1 VSRIQAPFKG
11 PEQAKRRLRSASP
24 RTDIEPVRRRAW
36 VLYICGGV
44 LVTAAYLFVPG
55 LRLGPLFNVIAISSP
70 IVIVIAVRVW
80 KPQTRLPWY
89 LFALGQAFFV
99 AGDVITY
106 NYDRFFGV
114 ELPFPSV
121 GDVFYLSVYPCLILG
136 ILWLI
141 RLRTPGGDR
150 DSVIDSLIV
159 AIGIGTVSWVFLL
172 SPLARDSTSSL
183 IQKLTA
189 MGYPVMDLILFTVV
203 VRLAIGGGRR
213 APAFYLMAAATLAL
227 FLTDFM
233 YSYISVSGAV
243 YDNESGLLETGWA
256 TFYVLWGAA
265 SLHGSMRALSER
277 TPDVEPKLTRG
288 RLWLL
293 ALASLLAPS
302 VMMIQHIRNEAGDP
316 NVAGDLPVLIGASAA
331 LFLLVVVRI
340 AGLVRKQEQSTV
352 RERALRGAGTAL
364 VTATNRDGIYAATL
378 QAARSI
384 AGETAV
390 IRVLVGEE
398 GEDYTVVAAAGGRE
412 DVVGVALSLSILP
425 QWKRDRL
432 KTHRSI
438 EVVVEESE
446 IAGPLGFPPDA
457 AFVLSGP
464 LFMKDELRGLLVVG
478 SSSALPRGNRETL
491 EALTSQVALAL
502 DSAFL
507 TEDLFRQQTEARFRS
522 LVQNSTDVVMV
533 VDADSTVRYVSPSVE
548 GVFGYDPEELENSQL
563 TLLIH
568 PEDRTKVLQ
577 FLTLSGREGGT
588 STGLIESRMRHRDD
602 FWLHIETLRTDL
614 MHDPNVKGIVLNSR
628 DVSERKAFEEQLSH
642 QAFHDSITGLANRAL
657 FRDRVEHALERLTRE
672 ADPVSVLFMDL
683 DDFKT
688 INDSLGHAAGDRLL
702 GEVGERLRTCLRAP
716 DTAARLGGDEF
727 AILIEDGGES
737 VGAAGVAGR
746 ILKALDGP
754 FLLDGKEVFVR
765 ASIGIATSG
774 VGRATGPEGAEELL
788 RNADV
793 AMYIAKEAGKN
804 RFQVF
809 EPEMHDTALRRLELK
824 ADLQRAVENEEFV
837 LHFQPVIRLAT
848 GDIAGFEALVRW
860 NHPTRGLVM
869 PLDFI
874 PLAEETGLVV
884 QIGTWVLREA
894 CRQGDALQPMVP
906 EGSALH
912 IAVNLSARQL
922 QRPEIV
928 REIAQVLLQTGLPPE
943 CLVLEITE
951 SVMMQ
956 DMALSNERLTQLKHL
971 GVLLAVDDFGTGY
984 SSLNYIR
991 RFPVDIL
998 KVDKS
1003 FVDGLSE
1010 GGEESALTA
1019 AIIELA
1025 GILNLRPVA
1034 EGIERADQLDKLLE
1048 LQCELGQGYYFSR
1061 PLPIEGVEELLRA
1074 RHMLAARDA
1083 ELTS

>member
-1 VSRIQAPFKG
+1 VK
-11 PEQAKRRLRSASP
+11 
-24 RTDIEPVRRRAW
+24 RRAW
-36 VLYICGGV
+36 FLYPCGGV
-44 LVTAAYLFVPG
+44 LVTAAFLFVPG
-55 LRLGPLFNVIAISSP
+55 LRHGWLFNLIAISSP
-70 IVIVIAVRVW
+70 IAIVIAVRLW

-89 LFALGQAFFV
+89 LFAVGQAFFV

-106 NYDRFFGV
+106 NYDRFFGT
-114 ELPFPSV
+114 ELPFPSI
-121 GDVFYLSVYPCLILG
+121 GDVFYLSVYPCLIAG

-141 RLRTPGGDR
+141 RLRNPGGDR

-159 AIGIGTVSWVFLL
+159 AIGVSTVSWVFLL
-172 SPLARDSTSSL
+172 SPLAHDSASSL
-183 IQKLTA
+183 LQKLTA

-213 APAFYLMAAATLAL
+213 APAFYLMAGATLAL
-227 FLTDFM
+227 FVTDFA
-233 YSYISVSGAV
+233 YSYISVQGDV
-243 YDNESGLLETGWA
+243 YDQSGILEAGWA
-256 TFYVLWGAA
+256 TFYILWGAA
-265 SLHGSMRALSER
+265 ALHSSMRALSER
-277 TPDVEPKLTRG
+277 TPDAEPRLSRG
-288 RLWLL
+288 RLTTL
-293 ALASLLAPS
+293 ALASLLAPT
-302 VMMIQHIRNEAGDP
+302 VMMIQHLRSADD
-316 NVAGDLPVLIGASAA
+316 VSATADLPVLIGASAA

-340 AGLVRKQEQSTV
+340 AGLVRKQEQSAV

-364 VTATNRDGIYAATL
+364 VTATNREGIYAATL

-384 AGETAV
+384 AGESSV
-390 IRVLVGEE
+390 IRVLVGEDA
-398 GEDYTVVAAAGGRE
+398 EDYSVVAAAGGRE
-412 DVVGVALSLSILP
+412 DVVGSTLSLSILP

-432 KTHRSI
+432 NTHRSY
-438 EVVVEESE
+438 EVVVEDSE
-446 IAGPLGFPPDA
+446 IAGPLGFPPES
-457 AFVLSGP
+457 AFLWSGP

-478 SSSALPRGNRETL
+478 SSSALPRANRETL

-502 DSAFL
+502 DSAAL
-507 TEDLFRQQTEARFRS
+507 TEDLLRQQTEARFRS

-548 GVFGYDPEELENSQL
+548 GVFGYDPADLENTQL
-563 TLLIH
+563 PRLIH
-568 PEDRTKVLQ
+568 PDDKTKVLQ
-577 FLTLSGREGGT
+577 FLTQSGREGVT

-614 MHDPNVKGIVLNSR
+614 LHDPNVKGIVLNSR

-657 FRDRVEHALERLTRE
+657 FRDRVEHALERLTRD

-702 GEVGERLRTCLRAP
+702 GEVGERLRTCLRTP

-727 AILIEDGGES
+727 AILLEDGGES
-737 VGAAGVAGR
+737 VGAAEVAGR
-746 ILKALDGP
+746 ILKSLDGP

-774 VGRATGPEGAEELL
+774 VTRAAGPEGAEELL

-793 AMYIAKEAGKN
+793 AMFIAKEAGKN
-804 RFQVF
+804 RYQIF

-824 ADLQRAVENEEFV
+824 ADLQRAVENSEFV
-837 LHFQPVIRLAT
+837 LHYQPVIRLAT
-848 GDIAGFEALVRW
+848 GEIEGFEALVRW

-874 PLAEETGLVV
+874 PLAEETGLIV
-884 QIGTWVLREA
+884 QIGTWVLAEA
-894 CRQGDALQPMVP
+894 CREADALQRLDP
-906 EGSALH
+906 ESEPLH
-912 IAVNLSARQL
+912 MSVNLSARQL

-928 REIAQVLLQTGLPPE
+928 REIAQVLLDSGLPPE

-956 DMALSNERLTQLKHL
+956 DMMLSNERLTQLKQL
-971 GVLLAVDDFGTGY
+971 GVKLAVDDFGTGY

-1003 FVDGLSE
+1003 FVDGVNE

-1034 EGIERADQLDKLLE
+1034 EGIERADQLEKLLE
-1048 LQCELGQGYYFSR
+1048 LRCELGQGYYFSR
-1061 PLPIEGVEELLRA
+1061 PLPIDGVEELLRA
-1074 RHMLAARDA
+1074 RHMLATRDA

>member
-1 VSRIQAPFKG
+1 VK
-11 PEQAKRRLRSASP
+11 
-24 RTDIEPVRRRAW
+24 RRAW
-36 VLYICGGV
+36 FVYSCGGV
-44 LVTAAYLFVPG
+44 LVTAAFLLDLAG
-55 LRLGPLFNVIAISSP
+55 LRLGPVFNVIAISSP
-70 IVIVIAVRVW
+70 IAIVIAVRLW

-89 LFALGQAFFV
+89 LFALGQTLFV

-106 NYDRFFGV
+106 NYPRFFGV
-114 ELPFPSV
+114 DLPFPSI
-121 GDVFYLSVYPCLILG
+121 GDVFYLSVYPCLVAG

-141 RLRTPGGDR
+141 RLRNPGGDR

-159 AIGIGTVSWVFLL
+159 AIGVGTVSWVFLL
-172 SPLARDSTSSL
+172 SPLAGDSGSSL
-183 IQKLTA
+183 LEKLTA
-189 MGYPVMDLILFTVV
+189 MGYPVMDLILLTVV

-213 APAFYLMAAATLAL
+213 APAFYLMAGATLAL
-227 FLTDFM
+227 FVTDFY
-233 YSYISVSGAV
+233 YSYISVQGDV
-243 YDNESGLLETGWA
+243 YQQTGILEAGWA
-256 TFYVLWGAA
+256 TFYILWGAA
-265 SLHGSMRALSER
+265 ALHGSMRALSER
-277 TPDVEPKLTRG
+277 TPDVEPRLTRG

-302 VMMIQHIRNEAGDP
+302 VMMIQHLRS
-316 NVAGDLPVLIGASAA
+316 VAGDLPVLIGASAA
-331 LFLLVVVRI
+331 LFLLVVLRI
-340 AGLVRKQEQSTV
+340 AGLVRKQEQSAV

-364 VTATNRDGIYAATL
+364 VTATNREGIYAATL

-398 GEDYTVVAAAGGRE
+398 TEDYTVVAAAGGRE

-432 KTHRSI
+432 KTHRSY
-438 EVVVEESE
+438 EVAVEESE
-446 IAGPLGFPPDA
+446 IAEPLGFPPES
-457 AFVLSGP
+457 AFLLSGP

-478 SSSALPRGNRETL
+478 SNSALPRANRDTL

-502 DSAFL
+502 DSAAL
-507 TEDLFRQQTEARFRS
+507 TEDLLRQQTEARFRS

-548 GVFGYDPEELENSQL
+548 GVFGYDASELENTKL
-563 TLLIH
+563 TRLIH
-568 PEDRTKVLQ
+568 PEDKTQVLQ
-577 FLTLSGREGGT
+577 FLTLSGREGAT

-657 FRDRVEHALERLTRE
+657 FRDRVEHALERLTRD

-702 GEVGERLRTCLRAP
+702 GEVGERLRTCLRTP

-737 VGAAGVAGR
+737 VGAAAVAGR
-746 ILKALDGP
+746 ILQALDGP

-774 VGRATGPEGAEELL
+774 VGRTTGPEGAEELL

-837 LHFQPVIRLAT
+837 LHYQPVIRLQT
-848 GDIAGFEALVRW
+848 GDIEGFEALVRW

-894 CRQGDALQPMVP
+894 CRQSDILQRTVP
-906 EGSALH
+906 EAAPLH
-912 IAVNLSARQL
+912 MAVNLSARQL
-922 QRPEIV
+922 QRPELV
-928 REIAQVLLQTGLPPE
+928 QEIAKVLLETGLPPE

-956 DMALSNERLTQLKHL
+956 DMTLSNERLTQLKLL

-1003 FVDGLSE
+1003 FVDGVSE

-1048 LQCELGQGYYFSR
+1048 LNCELGQGYYFSK

>member
-1 VSRIQAPFKG
+1 MK
-11 PEQAKRRLRSASP
+11 
-24 RTDIEPVRRRAW
+24 RRAW
-36 VLYICGGV
+36 FLYICGAF
-44 LVTAAYLFVPG
+44 LVAAAFLFAPG
-55 LRLGPLFNVIAISSP
+55 FRHGWLFNLIAISSP
-70 IVIVIAVRVW
+70 IAIVIAVRLW

-89 LFALGQAFFV
+89 LFALGQTLFV

-106 NYDRFFGV
+106 NYDRFFGT

-121 GDVFYLSVYPCLILG
+121 GDVFYLSVYPCLIVG

-141 RLRTPGGDR
+141 RLRDPGGDR

-159 AIGIGTVSWVFLL
+159 AIGVGTVSWVFLL
-172 SPLARDSTSSL
+172 SPLAHDSASSL
-183 IQKLTA
+183 LQKLTA
-189 MGYPVMDLILFTVV
+189 MGYPVMDLILLTVV

-213 APAFYLMAAATLAL
+213 AAAFYMMAGATLAL
-227 FLTDFM
+227 VVTDFA
-233 YSYISVSGAV
+233 YSYILVQGYV
-243 YDNESGLLETGWA
+243 YQPTSAGILEAGWA
-256 TFYVLWGAA
+256 TFYILWGAA
-265 SLHGSMRALSER
+265 ALHGSMRALSER
-277 TPDVEPKLTRG
+277 TPDNEPRLSRG

-302 VMMIQHIRNEAGDP
+302 VMMIQHLRR
-316 NVAGDLPVLIGASAA
+316 VAGDLPVLIGASAA

-340 AGLVRKQEQSTV
+340 AGLVRKQEQSAV

-384 AGETAV
+384 AGESSV
-390 IRVLVGEE
+390 IRVLVGED
-398 GEDYTVVAAAGGRE
+398 GEDYAVVAAAGGRE
-412 DVVGVALSLSILP
+412 DVVGVTLSLSILP

-432 KTHRSI
+432 NTHRSY
-438 EVVVEESE
+438 EVVVEDSE
-446 IAGPLGFPPDA
+446 IAEPLGFPPES
-457 AFVLSGP
+457 AFLLSGP

-478 SSSALPRGNRETL
+478 SSSSLPMANRDTL

-502 DSAFL
+502 DSAAL
-507 TEDLFRQQTEARFRS
+507 TEDLLRQQTEARFRS

-548 GVFGYDPEELENSQL
+548 GVFGYDPAELENTQL
-563 TLLIH
+563 TRLIH
-568 PEDRTKVLQ
+568 PADKTQVLQ
-577 FLTLSGREGGT
+577 FLTLSGSEGAT
-588 STGLIESRMRHRDD
+588 STSLIESRMRHRDD

-657 FRDRVEHALERLTRE
+657 FRDRVEHALERLTRD

-702 GEVGERLRTCLRAP
+702 GEVGERLRTCLRTP

-727 AILIEDGGES
+727 AILLEDGGES
-737 VGAAGVAGR
+737 VGAAEVAGR

-765 ASIGIATSG
+765 ASIGIASSG
-774 VGRATGPEGAEELL
+774 VNRAIGPEGAEELL

-804 RFQVF
+804 RYQIF

-824 ADLQRAVENEEFV
+824 ADLQRAVEKSEFV
-837 LHFQPVIRLAT
+837 LHYQPVIRLET
-848 GDIAGFEALVRW
+848 GEIEGFEALIRW
-860 NHPTRGLVM
+860 NHPSRGLVP

-874 PLAEETGLVV
+874 PLAEETGLIV
-884 QIGTWVLREA
+884 QIGTWVLSEA
-894 CRQGDALQPMVP
+894 CRQAVAIQGPSSEAKPLQM
-906 EGSALH
+906 
-912 IAVNLSARQL
+912 AVNLSARQL

-928 REIAQVLLQTGLPPE
+928 REIAQVLLDSGLPPE

-956 DMALSNERLTQLKHL
+956 DMVLSNERLTQLRQL
-971 GVLLAVDDFGTGY
+971 GVKLAVDDFGTGY

-1003 FVDGLSE
+1003 FVDGVNE
-1010 GGEESALTA
+1010 EGEESALTA

-1034 EGIERADQLDKLLE
+1034 EGIERADQLEKLLE
-1048 LQCELGQGYYFSR
+1048 LHCELGQGFYFSQ

-1074 RHMLAARDA
+1074 RHMLATRDA

>member
-1 VSRIQAPFKG
+1 VK
-11 PEQAKRRLRSASP
+11 
-24 RTDIEPVRRRAW
+24 RRAW
-36 VLYICGGV
+36 FLYPCGGV
-44 LVTAAYLFVPG
+44 LVTAAFLFVPG
-55 LRLGPLFNVIAISSP
+55 LRHGWLFNLIAISSP
-70 IVIVIAVRVW
+70 IAIVIAVRLW

-106 NYDRFFGV
+106 NYDRFFGA
-114 ELPFPSV
+114 ELPFPSI
-121 GDVFYLSVYPCLILG
+121 GDVFYLSVYPCLIAG
-136 ILWLI
+136 ILWLV
-141 RLRTPGGDR
+141 RLRNPGGDR

-159 AIGIGTVSWVFLL
+159 AIGVSTVSWVFLL
-172 SPLARDSTSSL
+172 SPLTRDSASSL
-183 IQKLTA
+183 LQKVTA
-189 MGYPVMDLILFTVV
+189 MGYPVMDLILLTVV

-213 APAFYLMAAATLAL
+213 ALAFYLMAGATLSL
-227 FLTDFM
+227 FVTDFV
-233 YSYISVSGAV
+233 YSYISVQGDV
-243 YDNESGLLETGWA
+243 YQQTGILEAGWA
-256 TFYVLWGAA
+256 AFYILWGAA
-265 SLHGSMRALSER
+265 ALHGSMRDLSER
-277 TPDVEPKLTRG
+277 TPDNEPRLSRG
-288 RLWLL
+288 RLTTL
-293 ALASLLAPS
+293 ALASLLAPT
-302 VMMIQHIRNEAGDP
+302 VMMVQHLRKIT
-316 NVAGDLPVLIGASAA
+316 GDLPVLIGASAA
-331 LFLLVVVRI
+331 LFLLVVLRI
-340 AGLVRKQEQSTV
+340 AGLVRKQEQSST

-364 VTATNRDGIYAATL
+364 VTATNREGIYAATL

-384 AGETAV
+384 AGEGSV
-390 IRVLVGEE
+390 IRILASEE
-398 GEDYTVVAAAGGRE
+398 EPDAFTVVAATGGDE
-412 DVVGVALSLSILP
+412 GVIGETISLSILP
-425 QWKRDRL
+425 HWKRDRL
-432 KTHRSI
+432 KSHRSY
-438 EVVVEESE
+438 EVSLHEAEL
-446 IAGPLGFPPDA
+446 AGPLGFPEDSA
-457 AFVLSGP
+457 TLLSGP
-464 LFMKDELRGLLVVG
+464 LFMKEELRGLLVVG
-478 SSSALPRGNRETL
+478 SESALPRANRDTL

-502 DSAFL
+502 DSAAL
-507 TEDLFRQQTEARFRS
+507 TEDLLRQQTEARFRS

-548 GVFGYDPEELENSQL
+548 GVFGYDPAELENTQL
-563 TLLIH
+563 TRLIH
-568 PEDRTKVLQ
+568 PDDKTQVLQ
-577 FLTLSGREGGT
+577 FLTLNGREGAT
-588 STGLIESRMRHRDD
+588 ATGLIESRMRHRDD

-614 MHDPNVKGIVLNSR
+614 LHDPNVKGIVLNSR

-657 FRDRVEHALERLTRE
+657 FRDRVEHALERLTRD

-702 GEVGERLRTCLRAP
+702 GEVGERLRTCLRTP

-727 AILIEDGGES
+727 AVLLEDGGES
-737 VGAAGVAGR
+737 VGAAEVAGR

-774 VGRATGPEGAEELL
+774 VSRATGPEGAEELL

-804 RFQVF
+804 RYQIF

-824 ADLQRAVENEEFV
+824 ADLQRAVENSEFV
-837 LHFQPVIRLAT
+837 LHYQPVIRLET
-848 GDIAGFEALVRW
+848 GEIEGFEALIRW
-860 NHPTRGLVM
+860 NHPSRGMVM

-874 PLAEETGLVV
+874 PLAEETGLIV
-884 QIGTWVLREA
+884 QIGTWVLSEA
-894 CRQGDALQPMVP
+894 CRQAVDIQRLSSEAQP
-906 EGSALH
+906 LH
-912 IAVNLSARQL
+912 MAVNLSARQL

-928 REIAQVLLQTGLPPE
+928 REIAQVLLDSGLPPE

-956 DMALSNERLTQLKHL
+956 DMMLSNERLTQLKQL
-971 GVLLAVDDFGTGY
+971 GVKLAVDDFGTGY

-1003 FVDGLSE
+1003 FVDGVNE

-1034 EGIERADQLDKLLE
+1034 EGIERADQLEKLLE
-1048 LQCELGQGYYFSR
+1048 LHCELGQGFYFSK
-1061 PLPIEGVEELLRA
+1061 PLPFEGVEELLRA
-1074 RHMLAARDA
+1074 RHMLATRDA

>member
-1 VSRIQAPFKG
+1 M
-11 PEQAKRRLRSASP
+11 
-24 RTDIEPVRRRAW
+24 
-36 VLYICGGV
+36 
-44 LVTAAYLFVPG
+44 TAAFLFAPG
-55 LRLGPLFNVIAISSP
+55 LRQGWLFNVIAISSP
-70 IVIVIAVRVW
+70 IAIVIAVRVW

-89 LFALGQAFFV
+89 LFALGQTFFV

-106 NYDRFFGV
+106 NYEEFFGAT
-114 ELPFPSV
+114 LPFPSI
-121 GDVFYLSVYPCLILG
+121 GDVFYLSVYPCLIAG

-141 RLRTPGGDR
+141 RLRNPGGDR

-172 SPLARDSTSSL
+172 SPLAGDSSGL
-183 IQKLTA
+183 PEKLTA
-189 MGYPVMDLILFTVV
+189 MGYPVMDLILLTVV

-213 APAFYLMAAATLAL
+213 APSFYLMAGAALAL
-227 FLTDFM
+227 FITDFA
-233 YSYISVSGAV
+233 YSYISVQGDI
-243 YDNESGLLETGWA
+243 YDNQSGILETGWA
-256 TFYVLWGAA
+256 TFYILWGAA
-265 SLHGSMRALSER
+265 ALHGSMRALSER
-277 TPDVEPKLTRG
+277 TPDVEPRLSRG

-302 VMMIQHIRNEAGDP
+302 VMMIQHLRR
-316 NVAGDLPVLIGASAA
+316 VAGDLPVLIGASAA
-331 LFLLVVVRI
+331 LFLLVVLRI
-340 AGLVRKQEQSTV
+340 AGLVRKQEQSAV

-364 VTATNRDGIYAATL
+364 VTATNREGIYAATL

-384 AGETAV
+384 AGDSSV
-390 IRVLVGEE
+390 IRVLVGEDAV
-398 GEDYTVVAAAGGRE
+398 DYTVVAAAGGRE
-412 DVVGVALSLSILP
+412 DVVGVTISLSILP

-432 KTHRSI
+432 NTHRSY

-446 IAGPLGFPPDA
+446 IAEPLGFSEES
-457 AFVLSGP
+457 AFLLSGP

-478 SSSALPRGNRETL
+478 GNSALPRANRDTL

-502 DSAFL
+502 DSAAL
-507 TEDLFRQQTEARFRS
+507 TEDLLRQQTEARFRS

-548 GVFGYDPEELENSQL
+548 GVFGYDASELENTKL
-563 TLLIH
+563 TRLIH
-568 PEDRTKVLQ
+568 PEDKTQVLQ
-577 FLTLSGREGGT
+577 FLTLSGREGA

-657 FRDRVEHALERLTRE
+657 FRDRVEHALERLTRD

-702 GEVGERLRTCLRAP
+702 GEVGERLRTCLRTP

-737 VGAAGVAGR
+737 VGAAAGAGR
-746 ILKALDGP
+746 ILQALDGP

-774 VGRATGPEGAEELL
+774 VGRSTGPEGAEELL

-804 RFQVF
+804 RFQIF

-837 LHFQPVIRLAT
+837 LHYQPVIRLET
-848 GDIAGFEALVRW
+848 GDIEGFEALVRW

-894 CRQGDALQPMVP
+894 CRKGDILQRTVP
-906 EGSALH
+906 GAAPLH
-912 IAVNLSARQL
+912 MAVNLSARQL

-928 REIAQVLLQTGLPPE
+928 QEIARVLLETGLPPE

-956 DMALSNERLTQLKHL
+956 DMALSNERLTQLKQL

-1003 FVDGLSE
+1003 FVDGVSD

-1048 LQCELGQGYYFSR
+1048 LRCELGQGYYFSR

>member
-1 VSRIQAPFKG
+1 VK
-11 PEQAKRRLRSASP
+11 
-24 RTDIEPVRRRAW
+24 RRAW
-36 VLYICGGV
+36 FLYSCGGV
-44 LVTAAYLFVPG
+44 LVTAAFLFVPG
-55 LRLGPLFNVIAISSP
+55 LRQGWLFNVIAISSP
-70 IVIVIAVRVW
+70 IAIVIAVRLW

-106 NYDRFFGV
+106 NYPQFFGK
-114 ELPFPSV
+114 ELPFPSI
-121 GDVFYLSVYPCLILG
+121 GDVFYLSVYPCLVAG

-141 RLRTPGGDR
+141 RLRNPGGDR
-150 DSVIDSLIV
+150 ESVIDSLIV
-159 AIGIGTVSWVFLL
+159 AIGVGTVSWVFLL
-172 SPLARDSTSSL
+172 SPLAHDSALSL
-183 IQKLTA
+183 LQKLTA

-213 APAFYLMAAATLAL
+213 APAFYLMAAAALAL
-227 FLTDFM
+227 FVTDFD
-233 YSYISVSGAV
+233 YSYISVQGDV
-243 YDNESGLLETGWA
+243 YDQSGILEAGWA
-256 TFYVLWGAA
+256 TFYILWGAA
-265 SLHGSMRALSER
+265 ALHGSMRALSER
-277 TPDVEPKLTRG
+277 TPDVEPRLSRG
-288 RLWLL
+288 RLTTL
-293 ALASLLAPS
+293 ALASLLAPT
-302 VMMIQHIRNEAGDP
+302 VMMIQHLRSAHDNSTT
-316 NVAGDLPVLIGASAA
+316 VDLPVLIGASAA

-340 AGLVRKQEQSTV
+340 AGLVRKQEQSAT

-364 VTATNRDGIYAATL
+364 VTATNREGIYAATL

-384 AGETAV
+384 AGESAV

-398 GEDYTVVAAAGGRE
+398 AEDYTVVAAAGGRE
-412 DVVGVALSLSILP
+412 DVLGVTLSLSILP

-432 KTHRSI
+432 KTHRSY
-438 EVVVEESE
+438 EVIVEDAELAE
-446 IAGPLGFPPDA
+446 PLGFPPDS
-457 AFVLSGP
+457 AFLLSGP

-478 SSSALPRGNRETL
+478 STSALPRANRDTL

-502 DSAFL
+502 DSAAL
-507 TEDLFRQQTEARFRS
+507 TEDLLRQQTEARFRS

-548 GVFGYDPEELENSQL
+548 GVFGYDPAELENTQL
-563 TLLIH
+563 TRLIH
-568 PEDRTKVLQ
+568 PDDKTQVLQ
-577 FLTLSGREGGT
+577 FLTLTGREGATG
-588 STGLIESRMRHRDD
+588 TGLIESRMRHRDD

-614 MHDPNVKGIVLNSR
+614 LHDPNVKGIVLNSR

-657 FRDRVEHALERLTRE
+657 FRDRVEHALERLTRD

-702 GEVGERLRTCLRAP
+702 GEVGERLRTCLRTP

-727 AILIEDGGES
+727 AILLEDGGES
-737 VGAAGVAGR
+737 VGAAEVAGR

-774 VGRATGPEGAEELL
+774 VSRATGPEGAEELL

-804 RFQVF
+804 RYQIF

-824 ADLQRAVENEEFV
+824 ADLQRAVENSEFV
-837 LHFQPVIRLAT
+837 LHHQPVIRLET
-848 GDIAGFEALVRW
+848 GEIEGFEALIRW
-860 NHPTRGLVM
+860 NHPSRGTVM

-874 PLAEETGLVV
+874 PLAEETGLIV
-884 QIGTWVLREA
+884 QIGTWVLSEA
-894 CRQGDALQPMVP
+894 CRQAVAIQSLSPGAQP
-906 EGSALH
+906 LH
-912 IAVNLSARQL
+912 MSVNLSARQL

-928 REIAQVLLQTGLPPE
+928 REIAQVLLDSGLPPE

-956 DMALSNERLTQLKHL
+956 DMVLSNERLTQLKQL
-971 GVLLAVDDFGTGY
+971 GVKLAVDDFGTGY

-1003 FVDGLSE
+1003 FVDGVNE

-1034 EGIERADQLDKLLE
+1034 EGIERADQLEKLLE
-1048 LQCELGQGYYFSR
+1048 LHCELGQGFYFSK
-1061 PLPIEGVEELLRA
+1061 PLPFEGVEELLRA
-1074 RHMLAARDA
+1074 RHMLATRDA

>member
-1 VSRIQAPFKG
+1 MSSGRLSFKG
-11 PEQAKRRLRSASP
+11 AEQAKRGLRSASA
-24 RTDIEPVRRRAW
+24 RSDIEAVKRRGW
-36 VLYICGGV
+36 FLYICGGV
-44 LVTAAYLFVPG
+44 LVTAAFLFVPG
-55 LRLGPLFNVIAISSP
+55 FRQGWLFNVIAISSP

-106 NYDRFFGV
+106 NYDRFFGT

-159 AIGIGTVSWVFLL
+159 AIGVGTISWVFLL
-172 SPLARDSTSSL
+172 SPLAHDPQVTL
-183 IQKLTA
+183 LQKLTA
-189 MGYPVMDLILFTVV
+189 MGYPVMDLILLTVV

-213 APAFYLMAAATLAL
+213 APAFYLMAGATLAL
-227 FLTDFM
+227 FVTDFA
-233 YSYISVSGAV
+233 YSYLSVQGIV
-243 YDNESGLLETGWA
+243 YDQSGYLEAGWA
-256 TFYVLWGAA
+256 SFYILWGAA
-265 SLHGSMRALSER
+265 ALHGSMRALSER
-277 TPDVEPKLTRG
+277 TPDNEPRLSRG

-302 VMMIQHIRNEAGDP
+302 VMMIQYLRG
-316 NVAGDLPVLIGASAA
+316 VAGDLPVLIGASAA

-340 AGLVRKQEQSTV
+340 AGLVRKQEQSAV

-364 VTATNRDGIYAATL
+364 VTATNREGIYAATL

-384 AGETAV
+384 AGESSV
-390 IRVLVGEE
+390 IRVLVGEDS
-398 GEDYTVVAAAGGRE
+398 EDYTVVAAAGGRE
-412 DVVGVALSLSILP
+412 DVVGVSLDLSILP

-432 KTHRSI
+432 NTHRSY
-438 EVVVEESE
+438 EVTVADAELAE
-446 IAGPLGFPPDA
+446 PLGFPPES
-457 AFVLSGP
+457 AFLLSGP

-478 SSSALPRGNRETL
+478 GSSALPRANRDTL

-502 DSAFL
+502 DSAAL
-507 TEDLFRQQTEARFRS
+507 TEDLLRQQTEARFRS

-533 VDADSTVRYVSPSVE
+533 VDTDSTVRYVSPSVE
-548 GVFGYDPEELENSQL
+548 GVFGYDASELENTKL
-563 TLLIH
+563 TRLIH
-568 PEDRTKVLQ
+568 PDDKTQVLQ
-577 FLTLSGREGGT
+577 FLTLSGREGAT

-657 FRDRVEHALERLTRE
+657 FRDRVEHALERLTRN

-702 GEVGERLRTCLRAP
+702 GEVGERLRTCLRTP

-737 VGAAGVAGR
+737 VGAAAVAGR
-746 ILKALDGP
+746 ILEALDGP

-774 VGRATGPEGAEELL
+774 VGRTTGPEGAEELL

-804 RFQVF
+804 RFQIF

-837 LHFQPVIRLAT
+837 LYYQPVIRLES
-848 GDIAGFEALVRW
+848 GDIEGFEALVRW

-894 CRQGDALQPMVP
+894 CRQGDLLQRIVP
-906 EGSALH
+906 EAAPLH
-912 IAVNLSARQL
+912 MAVNLSARQL

-928 REIAQVLLQTGLPPE
+928 QEIARVLLEAGLPPE

-956 DMALSNERLTQLKHL
+956 DMALSNERLTQLKQL

-1003 FVDGLSE
+1003 FVDGVSD

-1048 LQCELGQGYYFSR
+1048 LHCELGQGYYFSK
-1061 PLPIEGVEELLRA
+1061 PLPIEGVVELLRA

>member
-1 VSRIQAPFKG
+1 MK
-11 PEQAKRRLRSASP
+11 
-24 RTDIEPVRRRAW
+24 RRAW
-36 VLYICGGV
+36 FLYVCGGV
-44 LVTAAYLFVPG
+44 LVTAAFLFAPG
-55 LRLGPLFNVIAISSP
+55 LRQGWVFNVIAISSP
-70 IVIVIAVRVW
+70 IVIVIAVRAW

-89 LFALGQAFFV
+89 LFALGQTFFV
-99 AGDVITY
+99 GGDVITY
-106 NYDRFFGV
+106 NYDRFFGT

-141 RLRTPGGDR
+141 RLRAPGGDR
-150 DSVIDSLIV
+150 ESVIDSLIV
-159 AIGIGTVSWVFLL
+159 AIGVSTVSWVFLL

-183 IQKLTA
+183 LQKMTA
-189 MGYPVMDLILFTVV
+189 MGYPVMDLILLTVV

-213 APAFYLMAAATLAL
+213 ALAFYLMAGATLAL
-227 FLTDFM
+227 FVTDFA
-233 YSYISVSGAV
+233 YSYLSVQGIV
-243 YDNESGLLETGWA
+243 YDQSGYLEAGWA
-256 TFYVLWGAA
+256 SFYILWGAA
-265 SLHGSMRALSER
+265 ALHGSMRALSER
-277 TPDVEPKLTRG
+277 TPDNEPRLSRG

-302 VMMIQHIRNEAGDP
+302 VMMIQYLRD
-316 NVAGDLPVLIGASAA
+316 VAGDLPVLIGASAA

-340 AGLVRKQEQSTV
+340 AGLVRKQEQSAV

-364 VTATNRDGIYAATL
+364 VTATNREGIYAATL

-384 AGETAV
+384 AGESSV
-390 IRVLVGEE
+390 IRVLVGEDS
-398 GEDYTVVAAAGGRE
+398 EDYTVVAAAGGRE
-412 DVVGVALSLSILP
+412 GVVGATLSLSILP

-432 KTHRSI
+432 NTHRSY

-446 IAGPLGFPPDA
+446 IAEPLGFLEES
-457 AFVLSGP
+457 AFLLSGP

-478 SSSALPRGNRETL
+478 STSALPRANRDTL

-548 GVFGYDPEELENSQL
+548 GVFGYDPAELENTKL
-563 TLLIH
+563 TQLIH
-568 PEDRTKVLQ
+568 PEDRTQVLQ

-588 STGLIESRMRHRDD
+588 STGLIESRMRHRHD

-672 ADPVSVLFMDL
+672 TDPVSVLFMDL

-702 GEVGERLRTCLRAP
+702 GEVGERLRTCLRTP

-737 VGAAGVAGR
+737 VGAAAVAGR
-746 ILKALDGP
+746 ILEALDGP

-774 VGRATGPEGAEELL
+774 VGRTTGPEGAEELL

-837 LHFQPVIRLAT
+837 LHYQPVIRLET
-848 GDIAGFEALVRW
+848 GDIEGFEALVRW
-860 NHPTRGLVM
+860 NHPSRGLVM

-894 CRQGDALQPMVP
+894 CRQGDALQRMVP
-906 EGSALH
+906 EGAALH

-928 REIAQVLLQTGLPPE
+928 QEIAKVLLETGLPPE

-956 DMALSNERLTQLKHL
+956 DMALSNERLAQLKQL

-1003 FVDGLSE
+1003 FVDGVSE
-1010 GGEESALTA
+1010 GGR
-1019 AIIELA
+1019 
-1025 GILNLRPVA
+1025 NPR
-1034 EGIERADQLDKLLE
+1034 
-1048 LQCELGQGYYFSR
+1048 SR
-1061 PLPIEGVEELLRA
+1061 PLSSSSPG
-1074 RHMLAARDA
+1074 
-1083 ELTS
+1083 S

>member
-1 VSRIQAPFKG
+1 
-11 PEQAKRRLRSASP
+11 
-24 RTDIEPVRRRAW
+24 VRRRAW
-36 VLYICGGV
+36 FLYICGGV
-44 LVTAAYLFVPG
+44 LVTAAFLFMPG

-106 NYDRFFGV
+106 NYDRFFGT

-159 AIGIGTVSWVFLL
+159 AIGVGTISWVFLL
-172 SPLARDSTSSL
+172 SPLAHDPQVTL
-183 IQKLTA
+183 LQKLTA
-189 MGYPVMDLILFTVV
+189 MGYPVMDLILLTVV

-213 APAFYLMAAATLAL
+213 APAFYLMAGATLAL
-227 FLTDFM
+227 FVTDFA
-233 YSYISVSGAV
+233 YSYLSVQGIV
-243 YDNESGLLETGWA
+243 YDQSGYLEAGWA
-256 TFYVLWGAA
+256 TFYILWGAA
-265 SLHGSMRALSER
+265 ALHGSMRALSER
-277 TPDVEPKLTRG
+277 TPDNEPRLSRG

-293 ALASLLAPS
+293 AFASLLAPS
-302 VMMIQHIRNEAGDP
+302 VMMIQHLR

-384 AGETAV
+384 AGESSV
-390 IRVLVGEE
+390 IRVLVCEE

-412 DVVGVALSLSILP
+412 DVVGFTLSLSILP

-432 KTHRSI
+432 KTHRSY
-438 EVVVEESE
+438 EVAVGESE
-446 IAGPLGFPPDA
+446 IARPLGFPEDSL
-457 AFVLSGP
+457 FLMSGP

-478 SSSALPRGNRETL
+478 NTSALPRANRDTL

-502 DSAFL
+502 DSAAL
-507 TEDLFRQQTEARFRS
+507 TEDLLRQQTEARFRS

-548 GVFGYDPEELENSQL
+548 GVFGYDPSDLENTKL
-563 TLLIH
+563 TRLIH
-568 PEDRTKVLQ
+568 PDDKTQVLQ

-657 FRDRVEHALERLTRE
+657 FRDRVEHALERLTRD

-702 GEVGERLRTCLRAP
+702 GEVGERLRTCLRTP

-737 VGAAGVAGR
+737 VGAAAIAGR
-746 ILKALDGP
+746 ILQALDGP

-774 VGRATGPEGAEELL
+774 VGRTTGPEGAEELL

-804 RFQVF
+804 RFQIF

-837 LHFQPVIRLAT
+837 LHYQPVIRLES
-848 GDIAGFEALVRW
+848 GDIEGFEALVRW

-894 CRQGDALQPMVP
+894 CRQGDALQRIVP
-906 EGSALH
+906 EAAPLH
-912 IAVNLSARQL
+912 MAVNLSARQL

-928 REIAQVLLQTGLPPE
+928 QEIAKVLLETRLPPE

-951 SVMMQ
+951 SVMMR
-956 DMALSNERLTQLKHL
+956 DMALSNERLTQLKQL
-971 GVLLAVDDFGTGY
+971 GVMLAVDDFGTGY

-1003 FVDGLSE
+1003 FVDGVSE

-1048 LQCELGQGYYFSR
+1048 LHCELGQGYYFSK

-1083 ELTS
+1083 ELSS

>member
-1 VSRIQAPFKG
+1 M
-11 PEQAKRRLRSASP
+11 
-24 RTDIEPVRRRAW
+24 RRRAW

-44 LVTAAYLFVPG
+44 LVTAAFLFVPG
-55 LRLGPLFNVIAISSP
+55 FRQGWLFNIIAISSP

-80 KPQTRLPWY
+80 KPQARLPWY

-106 NYDRFFGV
+106 NYDRFFGT

-159 AIGIGTVSWVFLL
+159 AIGVGTISWVFLL
-172 SPLARDSTSSL
+172 SPLAHDPQVTL
-183 IQKLTA
+183 LQKLTA
-189 MGYPVMDLILFTVV
+189 MGYPVMDLILLTVV

-213 APAFYLMAAATLAL
+213 APAFYLMAGATLAL
-227 FLTDFM
+227 FVTDFA
-233 YSYISVSGAV
+233 YSYLSVQGIV
-243 YDNESGLLETGWA
+243 YDQSGYLEAGWA
-256 TFYVLWGAA
+256 TFYILWGAA
-265 SLHGSMRALSER
+265 ALHGSMRALSER
-277 TPDVEPKLTRG
+277 TPDNEPRLSRG

-302 VMMIQHIRNEAGDP
+302 VMMIQYLRG
-316 NVAGDLPVLIGASAA
+316 VAGDLPVLIGASAA

-340 AGLVRKQEQSTV
+340 AGLVRKQEQSAV

-364 VTATNRDGIYAATL
+364 VTATNREGIYAATL

-384 AGETAV
+384 AGESSV
-390 IRVLVGEE
+390 IRVLVGEDS
-398 GEDYTVVAAAGGRE
+398 EDYTVVAAAGGRE
-412 DVVGVALSLSILP
+412 DVVGVRLDLSILP

-432 KTHRSI
+432 NTHRSY
-438 EVVVEESE
+438 EVAVADAEL
-446 IAGPLGFPPDA
+446 ADPLGFPPEST
-457 AFVLSGP
+457 FLLSGP

-478 SSSALPRGNRETL
+478 GSSALPRANRDTL

-502 DSAFL
+502 DSAAL
-507 TEDLFRQQTEARFRS
+507 TEDLLRQQTEARFRS

-533 VDADSTVRYVSPSVE
+533 VDTDSTVRYVSPSVE
-548 GVFGYDPEELENSQL
+548 GVFGYDATELENTKL
-563 TLLIH
+563 TRLIH
-568 PEDRTKVLQ
+568 PDDKTQVLQ
-577 FLTLSGREGGT
+577 FLTLTGREGAT

-702 GEVGERLRTCLRAP
+702 GEVGERLRTCLRTP

-737 VGAAGVAGR
+737 VGAAAVAGR
-746 ILKALDGP
+746 ILQALDGP

-774 VGRATGPEGAEELL
+774 VGRTTGPEGAEELL

-837 LHFQPVIRLAT
+837 LHYQPVIRLET
-848 GDIAGFEALVRW
+848 GDIEGFEALVRW

-884 QIGTWVLREA
+884 QIGAWVLREA
-894 CRQGDALQPMVP
+894 CRQGDALQRVAP
-906 EGSALH
+906 EAGPLH
-912 IAVNLSARQL
+912 MAVNLSARQL

-928 REIAQVLLQTGLPPE
+928 QEIARALLETGLPPE

-956 DMALSNERLTQLKHL
+956 DMALSSERLAQLKQL
-971 GVLLAVDDFGTGY
+971 GVMLAVDDFGTGY

-1003 FVDGLSE
+1003 FVDGVSE

-1061 PLPIEGVEELLRA
+1061 PLPIDGVEELLRA

>member
-1 VSRIQAPFKG
+1 
-11 PEQAKRRLRSASP
+11 
-24 RTDIEPVRRRAW
+24 
-36 VLYICGGV
+36 
-44 LVTAAYLFVPG
+44 
-55 LRLGPLFNVIAISSP
+55 
-70 IVIVIAVRVW
+70 
-80 KPQTRLPWY
+80 
-89 LFALGQAFFV
+89 
-99 AGDVITY
+99 
-106 NYDRFFGV
+106 
-114 ELPFPSV
+114 
-121 GDVFYLSVYPCLILG
+121 
-136 ILWLI
+136 
-141 RLRTPGGDR
+141 
-150 DSVIDSLIV
+150 
-159 AIGIGTVSWVFLL
+159 
-172 SPLARDSTSSL
+172 
-183 IQKLTA
+183 
-189 MGYPVMDLILFTVV
+189 
-203 VRLAIGGGRR
+203 
-213 APAFYLMAAATLAL
+213 
-227 FLTDFM
+227 
-233 YSYISVSGAV
+233 
-243 YDNESGLLETGWA
+243 
-256 TFYVLWGAA
+256 
-265 SLHGSMRALSER
+265 
-277 TPDVEPKLTRG
+277 
-288 RLWLL
+288 
-293 ALASLLAPS
+293 
-302 VMMIQHIRNEAGDP
+302 MIQHLR

-340 AGLVRKQEQSTV
+340 AGLVRKQEQSAV

-384 AGETAV
+384 AGESSV
-390 IRVLVGEE
+390 IRVLVCEE
-398 GEDYTVVAAAGGRE
+398 DEDYTVVAAAGGRE
-412 DVVGVALSLSILP
+412 DVVGFTLSLSILP

-432 KTHRSI
+432 KTHRSY
-438 EVVVEESE
+438 EVAVTESE
-446 IAGPLGFPPDA
+446 IAGPLGFPEDSL
-457 AFVLSGP
+457 FLMSGP

-478 SSSALPRGNRETL
+478 STSALPRANRDTL

-502 DSAFL
+502 DSAAL
-507 TEDLFRQQTEARFRS
+507 TEDLLRQQTEARFRS

-548 GVFGYDPEELENSQL
+548 GVFGYDPSELENTKL
-563 TLLIH
+563 TRLIH
-568 PEDRTKVLQ
+568 PEDKTQVLQ
-577 FLTLSGREGGT
+577 FLTLSGRDGGT

-614 MHDPNVKGIVLNSR
+614 LHDPNVKGIVLNSR

-657 FRDRVEHALERLTRE
+657 FRDRVEHALERLTRD

-702 GEVGERLRTCLRAP
+702 GEVGERLRTCLRTP

-737 VGAAGVAGR
+737 VGAAAIAGR
-746 ILKALDGP
+746 ILQALDGP

-774 VGRATGPEGAEELL
+774 VGRTTGPEGAEELL

-804 RFQVF
+804 RFQIF

-837 LHFQPVIRLAT
+837 LHYQPVIRLES
-848 GDIAGFEALVRW
+848 GDIEGFEALVRW

-894 CRQGDALQPMVP
+894 CRQGDILQRTVP
-906 EGSALH
+906 DAAPLH
-912 IAVNLSARQL
+912 MAVNLSARQL

-928 REIAQVLLQTGLPPE
+928 QEIAKVLLETGLPPE

-956 DMALSNERLTQLKHL
+956 DMALSNERLTQLKQL
-971 GVLLAVDDFGTGY
+971 GVMLAVDDFGTGY

-1003 FVDGLSE
+1003 FVDGVSE

-1048 LQCELGQGYYFSR
+1048 LHCELGQGYYFSK

-1083 ELTS
+1083 ELSS

>member
-1 VSRIQAPFKG
+1 VK
-11 PEQAKRRLRSASP
+11 
-24 RTDIEPVRRRAW
+24 RRAW
-36 VLYICGGV
+36 LLYCCGGV
-44 LVTAAYLFVPG
+44 LVTAAFLFAPG
-55 LRLGPLFNVIAISSP
+55 FRHGWLFNLIAISSP
-70 IVIVIAVRVW
+70 IAIVIAVRLW

-89 LFALGQAFFV
+89 LFAVGQALFV

-106 NYDRFFGV
+106 NYPRFFGTD
-114 ELPFPSV
+114 LPFPSV
-121 GDVFYLSVYPCLILG
+121 GDVFYLSVYPCLVVG

-141 RLRTPGGDR
+141 RLRNPGGDR

-159 AIGIGTVSWVFLL
+159 AIGVGTVSWVFLL
-172 SPLARDSTSSL
+172 SPLARDPEVTL
-183 IQKLTA
+183 LQKLTA
-189 MGYPVMDLILFTVV
+189 MGYPVMDLILLTVV

-213 APAFYLMAAATLAL
+213 APAFYLMAGATLAL
-227 FLTDFM
+227 FVTDFR
-233 YSYISVSGAV
+233 YSYISVQGDV
-243 YDNESGLLETGWA
+243 YQQTGILEAGWA
-256 TFYVLWGAA
+256 TFYILWGAA
-265 SLHGSMRALSER
+265 ALHGSMRALSER
-277 TPDVEPKLTRG
+277 TPDNEPRLSRG

-302 VMMIQHIRNEAGDP
+302 VMMIQYLRDL
-316 NVAGDLPVLIGASAA
+316 AGDLPVLIGASAA
-331 LFLLVVVRI
+331 LFLLVVLRI
-340 AGLVRKQEQSTV
+340 AGLVRKQEQSAA

-384 AGETAV
+384 AGESSV
-390 IRVLVGEE
+390 IRVLVGDEAE
-398 GEDYTVVAAAGGRE
+398 AYTVVAAAGGRE
-412 DVVGVALSLSILP
+412 DVVGVTLSLSILP

-432 KTHRSI
+432 KTHRSY

-446 IAGPLGFPPDA
+446 IAGPLGFPPES
-457 AFVLSGP
+457 AFLLSGP

-478 SSSALPRGNRETL
+478 SSSALPRANRDTL

-502 DSAFL
+502 DSAAL
-507 TEDLFRQQTEARFRS
+507 TEDLLRQQTEARFRS

-548 GVFGYDPEELENSQL
+548 GVFGYDPAELENTQL
-563 TLLIH
+563 TRLIH
-568 PEDRTKVLQ
+568 PDDKTQVLQ
-577 FLTLSGREGGT
+577 FLTLSGREGTT
-588 STGLIESRMRHRDD
+588 STSLIESRMRHRDD

-614 MHDPNVKGIVLNSR
+614 LHDPNVKGIVLNSR

-657 FRDRVEHALERLTRE
+657 FRDRVEHALERLTRD

-702 GEVGERLRTCLRAP
+702 GEVGERLRTCLRTP

-737 VGAAGVAGR
+737 VGAAEVAGR
-746 ILKALDGP
+746 ILKSLEAP

-774 VGRATGPEGAEELL
+774 VSRAIGPEGAEELL

-804 RFQVF
+804 RYQIF

-837 LHFQPVIRLAT
+837 LHYQPVIRLET
-848 GDIAGFEALVRW
+848 GDIEGFEALVRW
-860 NHPTRGLVM
+860 NHPTRGLVRPM
-869 PLDFI
+869 DFI

-894 CRQGDALQPMVP
+894 CRQGDALQRTVP
-906 EGSALH
+906 EAAPLH
-912 IAVNLSARQL
+912 MAVNLSARQL

-928 REIAQVLLQTGLPPE
+928 REIAQVLLETGLPPE

-956 DMALSNERLTQLKHL
+956 DMALSNERLTQLKQL

-1003 FVDGLSE
+1003 FVDGVSE

-1048 LQCELGQGYYFSR
+1048 LRCELGQGFYFSK

>member
-1 VSRIQAPFKG
+1 
-11 PEQAKRRLRSASP
+11 
-24 RTDIEPVRRRAW
+24 VRRKAW
-36 VLYICGGV
+36 FLYSVGGI
-44 LVTAAYLFVPG
+44 LVTAAFLFVPG
-55 LRLGPLFNVIAISSP
+55 LRLGPLFNLIAISSP
-70 IVIVIAVRVW
+70 IAIVIAVRVW

-106 NYDRFFGV
+106 NYDRFFGS

-172 SPLARDSTSSL
+172 SPLTHDSASSL
-183 IQKLTA
+183 VQKLTA
-189 MGYPVMDLILFTVV
+189 MGYPVMDLILLTVV

-213 APAFYLMAAATLAL
+213 APAFYLMAGATLAL
-227 FLTDFM
+227 FVTDFG
-233 YSYISVSGAV
+233 YSYISVQGDV
-243 YDNESGLLETGWA
+243 YDQSGILEAGWA
-256 TFYVLWGAA
+256 TFYILWGAA
-265 SLHGSMRALSER
+265 ALNGSMRALSER
-277 TPDVEPKLTRG
+277 TPDNEPRLSRG

-302 VMMIQHIRNEAGDP
+302 VMMIQHLRS
-316 NVAGDLPVLIGASAA
+316 VAGDLPVLIGASAA

-340 AGLVRKQEQSTV
+340 AGLVRKQEQSAV

-364 VTATNRDGIYAATL
+364 VTATNRAGIYAAML

-384 AGETAV
+384 AGESSA
-390 IRVLVGEE
+390 IRVLVGEDAE
-398 GEDYTVVAAAGGRE
+398 AYTVVAAAGGRE
-412 DVVGVALSLSILP
+412 DVVGVTLSLSILP

-432 KTHRSI
+432 NTHRSY
-438 EVVVEESE
+438 EVVLQESE
-446 IAGPLGFPPDA
+446 IAEPLGFPA
-457 AFVLSGP
+457 ESEFLLSGP

-478 SSSALPRGNRETL
+478 STAALPRANRDTL

-502 DSAFL
+502 DSAAL
-507 TEDLFRQQTEARFRS
+507 TEDLLRQQTEARFRS

-548 GVFGYDPEELENSQL
+548 GVFGYDPSELENTKL
-563 TLLIH
+563 TRLIH
-568 PEDRTKVLQ
+568 PDDMTQVLQ

-588 STGLIESRMRHRDD
+588 STGLIESRMKHRDD

-657 FRDRVEHALERLTRE
+657 FRDRVEHALERLTRD

-702 GEVGERLRTCLRAP
+702 GEVGERLRTCLRTP

-727 AILIEDGGES
+727 AILIEDGDES
-737 VGAAGVAGR
+737 VGAAAIAGR
-746 ILKALDGP
+746 ILDSLDGP
-754 FLLDGKEVFVR
+754 FHLDGKEVFVR

-774 VGRATGPEGAEELL
+774 AGRTTGPEGAEELL

-837 LHFQPVIRLAT
+837 LHYQPVIRLES
-848 GDIAGFEALVRW
+848 GDIEGFEALVRW

-874 PLAEETGLVV
+874 ALAEETGLVV

-894 CRQGDALQPMVP
+894 CRRGDLIQRVVP
-906 EGSALH
+906 EAAPLH
-912 IAVNLSARQL
+912 MAVNLSARQL

-928 REIAQVLLQTGLPPE
+928 QEIARVLLDTGLPPE

-956 DMALSNERLTQLKHL
+956 DMALSNERLTQLKQL

-1003 FVDGLSE
+1003 FVDGVSD

-1048 LQCELGQGYYFSR
+1048 LRCELGQGYYFSK
-1061 PLPIEGVEELLRA
+1061 PLPIEEVEELLRT

>member
-1 VSRIQAPFKG
+1 M
-11 PEQAKRRLRSASP
+11 
-24 RTDIEPVRRRAW
+24 
-36 VLYICGGV
+36 
-44 LVTAAYLFVPG
+44 TAAFLFVPG
-55 LRLGPLFNVIAISSP
+55 LRQGWIFNVIAISSP
-70 IVIVIAVRVW
+70 IAIVIAVRMW

-106 NYDRFFGV
+106 NYLQFFG
-114 ELPFPSV
+114 EDLPFPSI
-121 GDVFYLSVYPCLILG
+121 GDVFYLSVYPCLIAG
-136 ILWLI
+136 ILWLV
-141 RLRTPGGDR
+141 RLRNPGGDR
-150 DSVIDSLIV
+150 EGVIDSLIV
-159 AIGIGTVSWVFLL
+159 AIGVGTVSWVFLL
-172 SPLARDSTSSL
+172 SPLAHDSALSL
-183 IQKLTA
+183 VQKLTA
-189 MGYPVMDLILFTVV
+189 MGYPVMDLILFTVIA
-203 VRLAIGGGRR
+203 RLAIGGGRR
-213 APAFYLMAAATLAL
+213 APSFYLMASAAFAL
-227 FLTDFM
+227 FVTDFV
-233 YSYISVSGAV
+233 YSYFSVQGIV
-243 YDNESGLLETGWA
+243 YEQDGYLEAGWA
-256 TFYVLWGAA
+256 LFYILWGAA
-265 SLHGSMRALSER
+265 ALHGSMRALSER
-277 TPDVEPKLTRG
+277 TPDNDPRLSRG
-288 RLWLL
+288 RLSTL

-302 VMMIQHIRNEAGDP
+302 VMMIQHLRNETE
-316 NVAGDLPVLIGASAA
+316 DLPVLIGAAAA
-331 LFLLVVVRI
+331 LFLLVVLRI
-340 AGLVRKQEQSTV
+340 AGLVRKQEQSAV

-364 VTATNRDGIYAATL
+364 VTATNREGIYAATL

-384 AGETAV
+384 AGENAV

-398 GEDYTVVAAAGGRE
+398 SEDYTVVAAVGGRE
-412 DVVGVALSLSILP
+412 DVVGVTVSLSILP

-432 KTHRSI
+432 NTHRSY
-438 EVVVEESE
+438 EVNVKESE
-446 IAGPLGFPPDA
+446 IAVPLGFPPESE
-457 AFVLSGP
+457 FLLSGP
-464 LFMKDELRGLLVVG
+464 LFMKDELRGLLIVG
-478 SSSALPRGNRETL
+478 GNSALPKANRDTL

-502 DSAFL
+502 DSAAL
-507 TEDLFRQQTEARFRS
+507 TEDLLRQQTEARFRS

-548 GVFGYDPEELENSQL
+548 GVFGYDASELENTKL
-563 TLLIH
+563 TRLIH
-568 PEDRTKVLQ
+568 PDDKTQVLQ
-577 FLTLSGREGGT
+577 FLTLSGREGAT

-614 MHDPNVKGIVLNSR
+614 LHDPNVKGIVLNSR

-657 FRDRVEHALERLTRE
+657 FRDRVEHALERLTRD

-702 GEVGERLRTCLRAP
+702 GEVGERLRTCLRTP

-737 VGAAGVAGR
+737 VGAAAVAGR
-746 ILKALDGP
+746 ILHALDGP

-774 VGRATGPEGAEELL
+774 VGRTTGPEGAEELL

-804 RFQVF
+804 RFQIF

-837 LHFQPVIRLAT
+837 LHYQPVIRLET
-848 GDIAGFEALVRW
+848 GDIEGFEALVRW

-894 CRQGDALQPMVP
+894 CRQGDALQRTVP
-906 EGSALH
+906 EAAPMH
-912 IAVNLSARQL
+912 MAVNLSARQL

-928 REIAQVLLQTGLPPE
+928 QEIAQVLLETGLPPE

-1003 FVDGLSE
+1003 FVDGVSD

-1034 EGIERADQLDKLLE
+1034 EGIERADQLEKLLE
-1048 LQCELGQGYYFSR
+1048 LGCELGQGFYFSK
-1061 PLPIEGVEELLRA
+1061 PLAIEGIEDLLRS